1 MIENLPANAGDIVWS
16 LVWDDATHY
25 GATKPMSHNFWAW
38 ALEPSSH
45 SYGNLNTVE
54 HVLQQENPPQWE
66 GLTQQPESSNP
77 LATIREKPTNQ
88 LRPNTAKN
96 N

>member
-1 MIENLPANAGDIVWS
+1 MN
-16 LVWDDATHY
+16 
-25 GATKPMSHNFWAW
+25 HNFWAC
-38 ALEPSSH
+38 ALEPGNH
-45 SYGNLNTVE
+45 NYGNPNTPE
-54 HVLQQENPPQWE
+54 PVLQQENPPQWE

-88 LRPNTAKN
+88 LRPSTAKN